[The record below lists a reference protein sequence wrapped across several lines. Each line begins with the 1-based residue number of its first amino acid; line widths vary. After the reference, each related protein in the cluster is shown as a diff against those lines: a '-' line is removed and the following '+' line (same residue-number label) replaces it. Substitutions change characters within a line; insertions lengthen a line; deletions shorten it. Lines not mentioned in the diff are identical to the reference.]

1 MLKNLYKYEFKWMLG
16 KIVFAWIVLLSVAV
30 LGLINN
36 LFIETYGEALS
47 NTPVLYTMSIVASAA
62 LAFLLNIAAGLAIT
76 FCLIMSGI
84 RFYRNLYSSEGYFTM
99 CIPVDASK
107 HVFCKL
113 IVTLVCMLLT
123 VMVGGL
129 AYCIFYAFEPSLF
142 QTALIFINKIFAQPE
157 SWLYALEI
165 LFVIIAV
172 AFDSVL
178 KVYLAVSLGQCLK
191 NKVFG
196 AILFYFVIGF
206 VLEIAISILGGAYFA
221 ILSLTKLINGEVA
234 IHVTLWLAFLLI
246 AGISVA
252 SGSIVIY
259 RLKHRFNLE

>member
-16 KIVFAWIVLLSVAV
+16 KIVFAWIILLSVAV

-36 LFIETYGEALS
+36 LFLKIYGDALS
-47 NTPVLYTMSIVASAA
+47 KTPIVYTMSIIGSTS
-62 LAFLLNIAAGLAIT
+62 LAFLLNVAAGLAIS

-99 CIPVDASK
+99 CIPIEAVK
-107 HVFCKL
+107 QVFCKL

-123 VMVGGL
+123 AMVCGL
-129 AYCIFYAFEPSLF
+129 AYCIFYACEQNIF
-142 QTALIFINKIFAQPE
+142 QAAIILVKKTFSQPE
-157 SWLYALEI
+157 SYLYAFEVL
-165 LFVIIAV
+165 LFVIAV
-172 AFDSVL
+172 AFESVL

-206 VLEIAISILGGAYFA
+206 VLQIVISILGGAYFA
-221 ILSLTKLINGEVA
+221 ILALTKMLQGAAVF
-234 IHVTLWLAFLLI
+234 HVTLWLALLLVSGI
-246 AGISVA
+246 AVA
-252 SGSIVIY
+252 AGAIVIF
-259 RLKHRFNLE
+259 RLKNRFNLE